1 MEETEKAEV
10 RELKTLR
17 PGQTVCNER
26 DEKGKLCAGPLKRRP
41 DPKYRSGTELEGSE
55 VIHRCGRC
63 YALYSGPPFGFLRDP
78 VMTRFVMS
86 DQPDVIQPEPKP
98 AHEPKKPATPEV
110 KKEG

>member
-1 MEETEKAEV
+1 MTEETDKAEV
-10 RELKTLR
+10 RELKALR

-63 YALYSGPPFGFLRDP
+63 YALYSGPPLGFLRDP

-98 AHEPKKPATPEV
+98 AHESPKK
-110 KKEG
+110 KEEG

>member
-1 MEETEKAEV
+1 MTEGEQVEIKEIKP
-10 RELKTLR
+10 LK

-26 DEKGKLCAGPLKRRP
+26 DEKGKICAGPLKRRP
-41 DPKYRSGTELEGSE
+41 DPTYRSGTELDGSE

-63 YALYSGPPFGFLRDP
+63 YAEYQGPPLGFLRDP

-86 DQPDVIQPEPKP
+86 AQPDVTPPEPKP
-98 AHEPKKPATPEV
+98 AHEPAKKATPEE